1 MHQHLKLVQPRL
13 DKIISEQLCKPSCRF
28 STTFQE
34 VLARIQISQSVA
46 GGNEVAK
53 QTPTQKSKATFVDAK
68 SSVSRNLSTASLI
81 STGSVIS
88 GNESKVS
95 YSDDDDA
102 GLFIG
107 ECESTVPVPT
117 SAVNSALL

>member
-1 MHQHLKLVQPRL
+1 M
-13 DKIISEQLCKPSCRF
+13 
-28 STTFQE
+28 
-34 VLARIQISQSVA
+34 LARIQISQSVA

-68 SSVSRNLSTASLI
+68 NSVSRNLSTASLI

>member
-1 MHQHLKLVQPRL
+1 M
-13 DKIISEQLCKPSCRF
+13 
-28 STTFQE
+28 
-34 VLARIQISQSVA
+34 LARIQISQSVA

-107 ECESTVPVPT
+107 ECESTVPVPYRYSNT
-117 SAVNSALL
+117 GTGNTIPVTLQCHVIIKSYM